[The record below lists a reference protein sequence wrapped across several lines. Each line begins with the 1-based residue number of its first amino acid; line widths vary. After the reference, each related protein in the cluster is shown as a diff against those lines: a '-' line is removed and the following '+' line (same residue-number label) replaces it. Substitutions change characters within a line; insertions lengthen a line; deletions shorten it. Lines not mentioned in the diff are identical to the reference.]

1 MREGVLSL
9 SWAPDT
15 GKQTNATGV
24 SLNAVEMLDAWLHF
38 LYSGKLCNRPLG
50 MQSGGIRNAA
60 ITSSSRWDNKHGP
73 YLARLHNKRKGSY
86 MGSWTARMQNAY
98 QWLQIDLK
106 KPHKVVRISTQGS
119 SSDNRWVTS
128 YYLLYSQYGVYF
140 AYYYQRNVKR
150 VGLFLLLVP

>member
-1 MREGVLSL
+1 
-9 SWAPDT
+9 
-15 GKQTNATGV
+15 
-24 SLNAVEMLDAWLHF
+24 
-38 LYSGKLCNRPLG
+38 
-50 MQSGGIRNAA
+50 
-60 ITSSSRWDNKHGP
+60 
-73 YLARLHNKRKGSY
+73 
-86 MGSWTARMQNAY
+86 MGSWTARLQNAY

-150 VGLFLLLVP
+150 VGLFFLLVP